1 MAAHMARGM
10 VAATLGTRLK
20 LFAGKRLLPDGKAVS
35 ATLARWST
43 RLSRLMVGA
52 VMAFALLDHLLP
64 KPQDKNV
71 APPIEILRTKP
82 VPIDGHRPPARPSAG
97 H

>member
-1 MAAHMARGM
+1 M

-20 LFAGKRLLPDGKAVS
+20 LFASKRLLPDGKAV
-35 ATLARWST
+35 AAALARWSA
-43 RLSRLMVGA
+43 RLSRLMVAA
-52 VMAFALLDHLLP
+52 VMAFALLDHPPP
-64 KPQDKNV
+64 KPQDKSV

-82 VPIDGHRPPARPSAG
+82 VPMDGHRPPARPSAG